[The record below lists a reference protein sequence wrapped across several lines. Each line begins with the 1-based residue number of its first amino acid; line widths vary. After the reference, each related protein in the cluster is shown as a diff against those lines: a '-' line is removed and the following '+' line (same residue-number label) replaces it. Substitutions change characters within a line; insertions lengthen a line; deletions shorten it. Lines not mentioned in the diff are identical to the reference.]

1 MQAEGGQSDD
11 VHLWTTEDGVAV
23 ILPEMQREEAESETA
38 VSVPSQR
45 RGAHEKEGEGMT
57 HRWTDEDLKLVKAK
71 RVRGGQ
77 GIPTKKSDR
86 SNLSPSPKKPQYKS
100 KLELAWATRLEV
112 MRREGEIDGW
122 LYEPFTFRL
131 AEGKRYRVDF
141 LAWGERTVTCQYG
154 HEVKV
159 PCIIAYECKGWH
171 KNFRDSLTHLKWAA
185 QRFPFFQW
193 KKVVRNGKSGFE
205 VYDVVV

>member
-1 MQAEGGQSDD
+1 
-11 VHLWTTEDGVAV
+11 
-23 ILPEMQREEAESETA
+23 
-38 VSVPSQR
+38 
-45 RGAHEKEGEGMT
+45 MT
-57 HRWTDEDLKLVKAK
+57 HRWTDEDLQQVKEK
-71 RVRGGQ
+71 RVRGGVD
-77 GIPTKKSDR
+77 GHSLNPVRTGGPVTKQELV
-86 SNLSPSPKKPQYKS
+86 SNLAPSPKKHPYKS

-131 AEGKRYRVDF
+131 AEGNRYRVDF
-141 LAWGERTVTCQYG
+141 IAWGERTMTCQYG

-171 KNFRDSLTHLKWAA
+171 RNMRAALIALKWSA
-185 QRFPFFQW
+185 QKFPFLEW
-193 KKVVRNGKSGFE
+193 KKVVRNGRSGFE